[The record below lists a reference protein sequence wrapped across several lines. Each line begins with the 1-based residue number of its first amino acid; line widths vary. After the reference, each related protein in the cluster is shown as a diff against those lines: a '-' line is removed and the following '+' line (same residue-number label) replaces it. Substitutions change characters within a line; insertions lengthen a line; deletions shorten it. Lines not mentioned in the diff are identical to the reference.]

1 MRSERLLRLWNSKA
15 NYGQQNTPKASK
27 KSQKAPV
34 SNIPKWSSMHP
45 DNADKEEP
53 KPTQEDMDRLILIHT
68 KLEIFDTPKAIADR
82 EKLQKRID
90 EAEAETSEK

>member
-1 MRSERLLRLWNSKA
+1 
-15 NYGQQNTPKASK
+15 
-27 KSQKAPV
+27 
-34 SNIPKWSSMHP
+34 MHP